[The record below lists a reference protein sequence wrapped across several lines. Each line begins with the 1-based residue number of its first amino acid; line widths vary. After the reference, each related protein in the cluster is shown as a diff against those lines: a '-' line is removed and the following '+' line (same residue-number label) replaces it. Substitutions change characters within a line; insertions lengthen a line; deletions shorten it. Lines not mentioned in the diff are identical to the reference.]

1 VPPDDQTASD
11 TEQPVDLNAQLN
23 AAFDEAMAKND
34 APEDGEKASGDRPR
48 RPDGRFAKAEEAATD
63 GGTESE
69 TKTEPETPVTNT
81 ESAAKAEA
89 TPTAH
94 EPPANWSEADKTAFK
109 TLPAE
114 AQSILLKRHGDME
127 SDYTRKTQAIAAFR
141 RDYEPVQQMMAPFEQ
156 QIRNAG
162 FTPATL
168 IQAWAKVERD
178 LTEGRGLNVVRDL
191 VTNYRIDKAALARE
205 LGLVAPA
212 AGVDPPPQP
221 NGANGTSHLPP
232 EVVKALEQVQAL
244 DRRQSQFDQFLT
256 TQQQQRYNEEARR
269 VETAVTAFR
278 DAKDASGNLLHP
290 HYADLED
297 DMIAFLTAA
306 RSQGQEP
313 TLDELYDKAVYSNPS
328 TRAKVLESQRAA
340 ETAQRTAAETKA
352 RDEARAKAEKARRA
366 GSSVTGQPGA
376 SQAAIAAAKANGGSL
391 RDVLERAADDAFS
404 AL

>member
-81 ESAAKAEA
+81 ESAAKPEA
-89 TPTAH
+89 TPTTH
-94 EPPANWSEADKTAFK
+94 EPPANWSETDKAAFK
-109 TLPAE
+109 TLPTE

-205 LGLVAPA
+205 LGLAAPA
-212 AGVDPPPQP
+212 AGVDPPPPP
-221 NGANGTSHLPP
+221 NGQNGVGHIPP
-232 EVVKALEQVQAL
+232 EVVQTLQQL
-244 DRRQSQFDQFLT
+244 QQRQSQFDQFLT

-290 HYADLED
+290 HYVDLED

-391 RDVLERAADDAFS
+391 RDVLERAADDALS

>member
-48 RPDGRFAKAEEAATD
+48 RPDGRFAKADEVEPVVAGAEPTSEPATP
-63 GGTESE
+63 GA
-69 TKTEPETPVTNT
+69 EPESKPETVVTT
-81 ESAAKAEA
+81 
-89 TPTAH
+89 TH

-205 LGLVAPA
+205 LGLAAPA
-212 AGVDPPPQP
+212 AGVDPPPPP
-221 NGANGTSHLPP
+221 NGQNGVGHIPP
-232 EVVKALEQVQAL
+232 EVVQTLQQL
-244 DRRQSQFDQFLT
+244 QQRQSQFDQFLT

-391 RDVLERAADDAFS
+391 RDVLERAADEALS